1 MSQVDTT
8 LPYRPC
14 VGIVLI
20 NRDGLVW
27 SGNRV
32 MGDLPPDAPRW
43 QLPQGG
49 IDAGEVPETAA
60 KRELAEETGVTK
72 AHVIYEM
79 PGWLTYDLPPELI
92 GKALKGRF
100 RGQRQ
105 KWFAMQF
112 EGSDEDINILATE
125 HQEFDDW
132 TWRQL
137 AECPDM
143 VVDFKRDIYLSIA
156 AQFAPFVASGNRQA

>member
-1 MSQVDTT
+1 MSQLDTT

-20 NRDGLVW
+20 NSDGLVW
-27 SGNRV
+27 SGHRV
-32 MGDLPPDAPRW
+32 IGDLPPDASRW

-49 IDAGEVPETAA
+49 IDACEVPETAA

-100 RGQRQ
+100 CGQRQ

>member
-1 MSQVDTT
+1 MSQADTT

-27 SGNRV
+27 SGHRV
-32 MGDLPPDAPRW
+32 MGDLPTDAPRW

-100 RGQRQ
+100 RGQ
-105 KWFAMQF
+105 
-112 EGSDEDINILATE
+112 
-125 HQEFDDW
+125 
-132 TWRQL
+132 
-137 AECPDM
+137 
-143 VVDFKRDIYLSIA
+143 
-156 AQFAPFVASGNRQA
+156 

>member
-1 MSQVDTT
+1 
-8 LPYRPC
+8 
-14 VGIVLI
+14 
-20 NRDGLVW
+20 
-27 SGNRV
+27 

-125 HQEFDDW
+125 YQEFDDW

-156 AQFAPFVASGNRQA
+156 AQFAPFVASGNRQV

>member
-1 MSQVDTT
+1 MSPLETT

-27 SGNRV
+27 SGHRV
-32 MGDLPPDAPRW
+32 IGDLPPDAPRW

-49 IDAGEVPETAA
+49 IDEGETPETAA

-72 AHVIYEM
+72 AHVVYES
-79 PGWLTYDLPPELI
+79 PSWLTYDLPPELR

-112 EGSDEDINILATE
+112 DGHDDDVNLMATE

-132 TWRQL
+132 TWRHL
-137 AECPDM
+137 DTCPDM

-156 AQFAPFVASGNRQA
+156 AQFAPFVASSTGQA

>member
-27 SGNRV
+27 SGHRV

-49 IDAGEVPETAA
+49 IDAGEVFYKSFGKNAG
-60 KRELAEETGVTK
+60 LNSQ
-72 AHVIYEM
+72 YNFEM
-79 PGWLTYDLPPELI
+79 MRWSAFLSFVFTFLGGLMLYY
-92 GKALKGRF
+92 
-100 RGQRQ
+100 
-105 KWFAMQF
+105 
-112 EGSDEDINILATE
+112 SDRPNNEKL
-125 HQEFDDW
+125 
-132 TWRQL
+132 
-137 AECPDM
+137 
-143 VVDFKRDIYLSIA
+143 
-156 AQFAPFVASGNRQA
+156 